1 MKRRAKWIPKS
12 VVLAIHERLL
22 AEHGGAGGLVNE
34 GLLDSALARPQNH
47 LAYEDPDIFQLAAI
61 YAHALTRNHPFRDG
75 NKRVALTIAGTFLE
89 INGFRLDASEADAV
103 VATIAL
109 STGALDEQGFASW
122 LRDSFSPIPDRR
134 RTVVARRTP
143 RSNGKNRKKK

>member
-61 YAHALTRNHPFRDG
+61 QDVSPVRD
-75 NKRVALTIAGTFLE
+75 NF
-89 INGFRLDASEADAV
+89 INV
-103 VATIAL
+103 HIAL
-109 STGALDEQGFASW
+109 CARARLPYHERKFIIE
-122 LRDSFSPIPDRR
+122 FS
-134 RTVVARRTP
+134 
-143 RSNGKNRKKK
+143 